1 MLPSLV
7 AQPLSEAVMYLM
19 GALMFIPPM
28 VSLLKP
34 RFAIKYAEE
43 RQRTRAA
50 AAAAEAATGPVRAA
64 GG

>member
-1 MLPSLV
+1 
-7 AQPLSEAVMYLM
+7 M

-43 RQRTRAA
+43 RQRVRAE
-50 AAAAEAATGPVRAA
+50 AAAAEAAARPVSATG
-64 GG
+64 G